1 MDEVEPAR
9 PVRPAAH
16 TVEIGGLR
24 TRVHEAGT
32 GPAVLLLHGSGAGTT
47 GWGNFAPLA
56 EALAARGHRVIVP
69 DQAGF
74 GDSAPPPDGRF
85 GRALWTRQALG
96 VLAAL
101 GVSRA
106 DVIGNSMGAAIA
118 LSLAAA
124 RPETIRRV
132 VGIGAMGAPMALPA
146 GLDALW
152 AYRPGAAAARAM
164 TELIFHD
171 PRFVTEEAVAA
182 RLAATRRPGHAETFA
197 AMFAAPRQR
206 WVDDLALSPRELGAL
221 RQPVLLLHGA
231 DDRVVPVRDAA
242 LPLLGAL
249 PDARLHLFGRCGH
262 ASMTEHARPLRRL
275 VLDFLKGHLDH
286 V

>member
-1 MDEVEPAR
+1 M
-9 PVRPAAH
+9 
-16 TVEIGGLR
+16 R

-47 GWGNFAPLA
+47 GWGNFA
-56 EALAARGHRVIVP
+56 ALAGALAVGGYRVIVP
-69 DQAGF
+69 DQTGF
-74 GDSAPPPDGRF
+74 GDSEPPADGRF
-85 GRALWTRQALG
+85 GRAVWTRQALG

-101 GVSRA
+101 GVRQA
-106 DVIGNSMGAAIA
+106 DVIGNSMGGAVA

-124 RPETIRRV
+124 RPEAVRRV
-132 VGIGAMGAPMALPA
+132 IAVGSMGASMALPD

-171 PRFVTEEAVAA
+171 PRFVTDEAVAA
-182 RLAATRRPGHAETFA
+182 RLTATRRPGHAETFA
-197 AMFAAPRQR
+197 AMFAPPRQR
-206 WVDDLALSPRELGAL
+206 WVDDLALSAADLAAL

-231 DDRVVPVRDAA
+231 DDRVVPFRDAA

-249 PDARLHLFGRCGH
+249 PNAHLHLFGHCGH
-262 ASMTEHARPLRRL
+262 APVTEHARPLRRL
-275 VLDFLKGHLDH
+275 VLDSLKGHFDH